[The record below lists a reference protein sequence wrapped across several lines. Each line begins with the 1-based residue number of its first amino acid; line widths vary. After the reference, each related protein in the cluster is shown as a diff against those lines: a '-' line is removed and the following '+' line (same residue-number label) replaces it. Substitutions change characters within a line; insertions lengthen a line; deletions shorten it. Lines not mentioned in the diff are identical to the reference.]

1 MPIKVAPYKMGS
13 QSARALARG
22 LGVLRVRNTYVPKRR
37 DLIINWG
44 KSSLQT
50 RYPLQIINHPN
61 AVHIA
66 ANKLLTYQ
74 ALEEAEFPHVP
85 LWCTTRYE
93 ADQLLYTSSHGGE
106 QESAI
111 YCRTQLTG
119 HSGSGIVIVDNSL
132 ELVDAPLYTVKTKN
146 KYEYRVHVF
155 QGRLLDVQQKKKR
168 LNWEGNSIQGIR
180 NASNGWVYA
189 RDNIECPALVTDAA
203 IEAVN
208 ILGLDFGAVDI
219 GYNQHE
225 NKCYLFEVNTAPGL
239 EGTTL
244 IKYIQAFKELL

>member
-1 MPIKVAPYKMGS
+1 MGS

-22 LGVLRVRNTYVPKRR
+22 LGVLRVRDTYVPKRR

-44 KSSLQT
+44 KSNLQT
-50 RYPLQIINHPN
+50 RYPLQVINHPD
-61 AVHIA
+61 AVRIA

-74 ALEEAEFPHVP
+74 LLKLKDFESRPEWTTSIIEASDWIEDSYKV
-85 LWCTTRYE
+85 
-93 ADQLLYTSSHGGE
+93 
-106 QESAI
+106 

-119 HSGSGIVIVDNSL
+119 HSGSGIVIASTSD
-132 ELVDAPLYTVKTKN
+132 ELVHAPLYTRSIKY

-189 RDNIECPALVTDAA
+189 RDNVECSALVTDAA

-225 NKCYLFEVNTAPGL
+225 DKCYLFEVNTAPGL

>member
-50 RYPLQIINHPN
+50 RYPLQVINQPEY
-61 AVHIA
+61 VRIA
-66 ANKLLTYQ
+66 ANKLYTYQ
-74 ALEEAEFPHVP
+74 VLKEAEFINVP
-85 LWCTTRYE
+85 SWTTNIHQAQAWVE
-93 ADQLLYTSSHGGE
+93 
-106 QESAI
+106 ESYKV

-119 HSGSGIVIVDNSL
+119 HSGSGIVIADNDTPI
-132 ELVDAPLYTVKTKN
+132 VNAPLYTRGVKC

-155 QGRLLDVQQKKKR
+155 QGELLDVQQKKKR